1 MKASPPTVAA
11 LLPTSACIPPQRF
24 RACLLRDD
32 ALKNKEKPK
41 RVKNE
46 KATRVNEGTKR
57 FKLGIVFKRQ
67 PSKKWAP

>member
-1 MKASPPTVAA
+1 
-11 LLPTSACIPPQRF
+11 LE
-24 RACLLRDD
+24 
-32 ALKNKEKPK
+32 NKEKPK